1 MPAGDRYASL
11 SAFGATGPYR
21 DRHLRIY
28 SLACVGCPRNIHC
41 GFGRTEIAQ
50 SRDPLP
56 ALLARQ
62 SCHQIHVSRLVK
74 LLIKQGLHCRSAAL
88 DKVRHYVRYAGR
100 LFEIDEFLGDNGGL
114 VVAEIELVHADE
126 AFAKPTWLG
135 DEVTDDAR
143 YYNVNLVRT
152 PYRRW
157 T

>member
-1 MPAGDRYASL
+1 MR
-11 SAFGATGPYR
+11 R

-74 LLIKQGLHCRSAAL
+74 LLIEQSLHCRSAAL
-88 DKVRHYVRYAGR
+88 DKDAPRARERQPVRITFGV
-100 LFEIDEFLGDNGGL
+100 
-114 VVAEIELVHADE
+114 
-126 AFAKPTWLG
+126 K
-135 DEVTDDAR
+135 
-143 YYNVNLVRT
+143 
-152 PYRRW
+152 
-157 T
+157 